1 MRDPYEILGVPRNAS
16 QEQVRKAYRD
26 LARKYHPDNYD
37 QSPLRDSAERKM
49 QEINDAYDAIIS
61 GRAGGSGYSESSYGS
76 AANYDEVESLINQNR
91 LEEAES
97 LLENMPESIRTSR
110 WYFLKGEVNY
120 KRGWTQQA
128 YSYYSMAH
136 NMEPNNPQYK
146 GAFDRMNNQRSGGFR
161 TDNRRTGGGTMRGG
175 DCDGC
180 DICTGL
186 ICADC
191 CCECCGGDL
200 IPCC

>member
-1 MRDPYEILGVPRNAS
+1 MRDPYEVLGVSRNAS
-16 QEQVRKAYRD
+16 AEQIKKAYRE
-26 LARKYHPDNYD
+26 LARKYHPDNYIN
-37 QSPLRDSAERKM
+37 SPLRDSAEKKM
-49 QEINDAYDAIIS
+49 QEINEAYDAIVS
-61 GRAGGSGYSESSYGS
+61 GSAGGNGYSRTGYTSG
-76 AANYDEVESLINQNR
+76 ANYSEVESLLRQNR

-97 LLENMPESIRTSR
+97 LLENMPEGIRTAR

-136 NMEPNNPQYK
+136 NMEPGNMEYK

-161 TDNRRTGGGTMRGG
+161 TDNRRAGGGSAYGG
-175 DCDGC
+175 SCDGC
-180 DICTGL
+180 NICTGL
-186 ICADC
+186 LCADC
-191 CCECCGGDL
+191 CCDCMGGDL